1 MTGEQDSTRTSRFG
15 VSISLTRYENP
26 EFTLMG
32 LALSAVSAFVAALM
46 AAQIT
51 NSNVSIGL
59 AALYFVV
66 MYSLL
71 VLEVKRD

>member
-1 MTGEQDSTRTSRFG
+1 MTNAEDSTRTSRFG

-26 EFTLMG
+26 DFTLMG
-32 LALSAVSAFVAALM
+32 LALSAVSAFVTAMM

-51 NSNVSIGL
+51 NSTVSIGL
-59 AALYFVV
+59 APLYFVV

-71 VLEVKRD
+71 VLEVERD